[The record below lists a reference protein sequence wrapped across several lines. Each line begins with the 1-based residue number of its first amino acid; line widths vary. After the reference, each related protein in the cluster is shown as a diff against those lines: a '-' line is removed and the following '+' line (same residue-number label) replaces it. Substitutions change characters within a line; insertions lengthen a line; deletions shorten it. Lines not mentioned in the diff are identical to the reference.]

1 MRITSED
8 MNDLYVNR
16 VDTFH
21 ITDCI
26 GMKFVDDPKFAKS
39 IGLMVHVKHQESGL
53 QYKQLFFIKDRTAHQ
68 MLHAIDSHLN
78 HAPGPDSNL

>member
-21 ITDCI
+21 ITDSI
-26 GMKFVDDPKFAKS
+26 GMKFVDDPKLADS
-39 IGLMVHVKHQESGL
+39 IGLMVRVKHQESGL
-53 QYKQLFFIKDRTAHQ
+53 QYKQLFFISNRIAHQ
-68 MLHAIDSHLN
+68 MLHSLDSHLN